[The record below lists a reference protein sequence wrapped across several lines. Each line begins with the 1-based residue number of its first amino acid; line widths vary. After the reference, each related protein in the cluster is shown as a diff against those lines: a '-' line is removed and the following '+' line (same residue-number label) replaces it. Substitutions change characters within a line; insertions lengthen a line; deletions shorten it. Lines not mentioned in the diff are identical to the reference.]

1 MLGQCLPRE
10 GEDFISNNPM
20 NLQKPI
26 KQDEL
31 QPSRSFAVKVESFSN
46 FIDSIQKALWKD
58 PQYRSTLEGLG
69 KGKSVT
75 DYSLS
80 PSSQL
85 LLFKNWVVVPNDHTI
100 HLSIIKYCHDSPLA
114 GHPGQENTLKLVK

>member
-1 MLGQCLPRE
+1 
-10 GEDFISNNPM
+10 M
-20 NLQKPI
+20 NFQKPI
-26 KQDEL
+26 KQDEV
-31 QPSRSFAVKVESFSN
+31 QPSKFFAFKVESFSS

-75 DYSLS
+75 DYSLA

-85 LLFKNWVVVPNDHTI
+85 LLFKNWVVVPNDPTI
-100 HLSIIKYCHDSPLA
+100 KLSIIKNCQDYPLA
-114 GHPGQENTLKLVK
+114 GHPGQETTLKLVK